1 VSNFER
7 AFEIIVGEEGGYSTD
22 RKDTGN
28 WTGGAIGVG
37 EFKGTK
43 FGISAAAYPSL
54 DIINLTLDQARAIYL
69 RDYWNAIKADQMPWP
84 WALLV
89 FDSAVNQGVG
99 TAILLMQDALGVMT
113 DGRIGPRTLAALQ
126 TRDDRA
132 IARFQA
138 RRVMRYMRS
147 RTFSTHGF
155 GWITRS
161 FVLARLAH

>member
-1 VSNFER
+1 VSNFQR
-7 AFEIIVGEEGGYSTD
+7 AFELIVGEEGVFSTD
-22 RKDTGN
+22 RQDRGN
-28 WTGGAIGVG
+28 WTGGAVGVG

-43 FGISAAAYPSL
+43 FGISAAAYPTL

-99 TAILLMQDALGVMT
+99 TATRMMQDALGVMT

-138 RRVMRYMRS
+138 RRVMRYMKS
-147 RTFSTHGF
+147 QTFKTHGF